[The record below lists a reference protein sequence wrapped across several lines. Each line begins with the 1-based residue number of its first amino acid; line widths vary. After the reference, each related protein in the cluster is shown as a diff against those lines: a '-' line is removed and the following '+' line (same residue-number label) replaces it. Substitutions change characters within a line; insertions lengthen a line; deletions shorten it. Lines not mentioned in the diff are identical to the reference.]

1 MPVGGSQRRPAQ
13 QQASCFKRMQMGF
26 LMGIGVGSA
35 AGVIFSLFGVPTLIK
50 AGFTPAKIAMQSA
63 KTVGAT
69 GFSFG
74 TFMSIGTGI
83 RC

>member
-1 MPVGGSQRRPAQ
+1 
-13 QQASCFKRMQMGF
+13 MGF
-26 LMGIGVGSA
+26 IMGLGVGSA
-35 AGVIFSLFGVPTLIK
+35 AGVLFSLFGVPGLIK
-50 AGFTPAKIAMQSA
+50 AGFTPAKIAAQSM

-74 TFMSIGTGI
+74 TFMSIGTAI

>member
-1 MPVGGSQRRPAQ
+1 MQ
-13 QQASCFKRMQMGF
+13 QQRGRPGKQMTCFQKMQNGF
-26 LMGIGVGSA
+26 LMGLAVGSG
-35 AGVIFSLFGVPTLIK
+35 AGVLFGLFTIPGLIK
-50 AGFTPAKIAMQSA
+50 AGFTPAKMAGHCM
-63 KTVGAT
+63 KTVGTT